1 MKVVIIVVVFTHDC
15 DVRSTTTVVVT
26 GKTGSNGSGSTG
38 GGGSGI
44 SGGGN
49 NQQLMNEAEYL
60 MKNYGDRGG
69 SYPSGP

>member
-1 MKVVIIVVVFTHDC
+1 MKVVIIVVVFSHDC

-49 NQQLMNEAEYL
+49 N
-60 MKNYGDRGG
+60 
-69 SYPSGP
+69 

>member
-1 MKVVIIVVVFTHDC
+1 MIVVIIVVVFTHAC
-15 DVRSTTTVVVT
+15 DGRSTTTVAVT

-49 NQQLMNEAEYL
+49 N
-60 MKNYGDRGG
+60 
-69 SYPSGP
+69 